1 MSEDSKTNARIYWD
15 DLLAVRGTIHL
26 HFFAPNPSGFET
38 KVTTNLD
45 KSNVYSLTDG
55 SIVPQNL
62 MSNPISCYQIGDYV
76 VVKQNN
82 SYFPGEIIAVI
93 DESAQVKVMTQ
104 IGRQYWKWPD
114 KYDVLLYRW
123 CSVMKKI
130 DPTVIVSNRVEGM
143 EYIQQM
149 CV

>member
-1 MSEDSKTNARIYWD
+1 MCI
-15 DLLAVRGTIHL
+15 
-26 HFFAPNPSGFET
+26 FFFSYPSGFET
-38 KVTTNLD
+38 KVTTSLD
-45 KSNVYSLTDG
+45 KSNVYSLTD
-55 SIVPQNL
+55 STIVSQNL

-76 VVKQNN
+76 VKQNN
-82 SYFPGEIIAVI
+82 SYFPGEIIAVL

-104 IGRQYWKWPD
+104 IGPHYWKWPD

-130 DPTVIVSNRVEGM
+130 DPPVIVSNRVTFGVEEM
-143 EYIQQM
+143 EYSQQM

>member
-1 MSEDSKTNARIYWD
+1 MQGYIGMICQLSELPSMCI
-15 DLLAVRGTIHL
+15 
-26 HFFAPNPSGFET
+26 FFAPNPSGFET
-38 KVTTNLD
+38 KVTTSLD
-45 KSNVYSLTDG
+45 KSNVYSLTD
-55 SIVPQNL
+55 STIVSQNL

-76 VVKQNN
+76 VKQNN
-82 SYFPGEIIAVI
+82 SYFPGEIIAVL

-104 IGRQYWKWPD
+104 IGPHYWKWPD

-130 DPTVIVSNRVEGM
+130 DPPVIVSNRVTFGVEEM
-143 EYIQQM
+143 EYSQQM